1 MKSSEKELRE
11 LNERILDRDDAIL
24 ELRRALDA
32 AAAAQKAADALRNE
46 LTQARQSLAE
56 KHAELM
62 KMSDWAQGIH
72 RELNAIKASPHMKL
86 AGHARN
92 AGAAVRNSI
101 SKSFVGDLVRHVR
114 DSKRY
119 RKHMVSFEAL
129 RTSLAKCEGR
139 LLVTFPIITWDFR
152 WQRPQHIV
160 SRLRDNGY
168 SVVYLAMSL
177 TPLQRRF
184 RSYREAGA
192 ALQFNSLATDVS
204 QIWLHS
210 RQPVNVYVD
219 SLVGDDLANIVDG
232 MVALLNELKPDSITY
247 LIQFPGW
254 WPVAAALKEKF
265 GGSVVFDCM
274 DDHGGFSTNTADAL
288 KTESHL
294 IKAADLVVT
303 SSALLEERC
312 TKENANTIQVKN
324 GTEFEHFADP
334 KPNGLLDHLAAF
346 PIIGYYGAISDWFDM
361 DLVAYC
367 ARMRPNWNFVLIGA
381 TFGAELK
388 SVEALSNVHF
398 LGEKPYKDLPGFLA
412 YFDVCTIPFKIIP
425 LTLATNPVKFYEY
438 LSAGKPVVSVKL
450 PELVPYAEHCYLAA
464 TPEEFLSQLEL
475 ALSERGDM
483 EKVTRRLH
491 LARENS
497 WDSRVKLLL
506 KSPVFS
512 QKKSS

>member
-1 MKSSEKELRE
+1 
-11 LNERILDRDDAIL
+11 
-24 ELRRALDA
+24 
-32 AAAAQKAADALRNE
+32 
-46 LTQARQSLAE
+46 
-56 KHAELM
+56 
-62 KMSDWAQGIH
+62 
-72 RELNAIKASPHMKL
+72 
-86 AGHARN
+86 
-92 AGAAVRNSI
+92 
-101 SKSFVGDLVRHVR
+101 
-114 DSKRY
+114 
-119 RKHMVSFEAL
+119 
-129 RTSLAKCEGR
+129 
-139 LLVTFPIITWDFR
+139 
-152 WQRPQHIV
+152 
-160 SRLRDNGY
+160 
-168 SVVYLAMSL
+168 
-177 TPLQRRF
+177 
-184 RSYREAGA
+184 
-192 ALQFNSLATDVS
+192 VS

-232 MVALLNELKPDSITY
+232 MVALLNELKPESITY

-303 SSALLEERC
+303 SSAVLEERC
-312 TKENANTIQVKN
+312 TKENLNTIQIKN

-334 KPNGLLDHLAAF
+334 KPNGLLDHLGAY
-346 PIIGYYGAISDWFDM
+346 PVIGYYGAISDWFDM
-361 DLVAYC
+361 ELVAYC

-381 TFGAELK
+381 TFGADLK

-450 PELVPYAEHCYLAA
+450 PELIPYAGNCYLAT
-464 TPEEFLSQLEL
+464 TPDEFLAQLEL
-475 ALSERGDM
+475 ALAERDDQ
-483 EKVTRRLH
+483 EKINRRLV
-491 LARENS
+491 LARDNS
-497 WDSRVKLLL
+497 WDSRVRLLL
-506 KSPVFS
+506 KSAVFG
-512 QKKSS
+512 KKESD